1 MAARNQGH
9 PATSWYAQTANPF
22 PDLVSLKGEHRT
34 AVCIIGAG
42 YTGLGAALR
51 LAEQGVPTIVLEE
64 AQVGSGASGRN
75 GGQIHTG
82 QRRDQFWL
90 EKTVGPDDAM
100 ALWTLA
106 QDAKAH
112 LHRLIAQHAIACD
125 LKSGMIEA
133 RHRPNSGDHDRAWRD
148 HMAKRYGY
156 DQIRLIG
163 KDALAYELG
172 CDSYFGGTIDEG
184 GGHLHPL
191 NFALGLA
198 LAAINNGAQIFERSR
213 ALSWRKT
220 ARGMEVVTQQGT
232 VICERLILTGDGYI
246 DGLSPTIDAR
256 VMPINNFILATAPL
270 GDLAD
275 EIIRSDAAVAD
286 SRFVVN
292 YFRKSPDGRLL
303 FGGGENYLPGFP
315 SDLTGF
321 VRRHMLKVYPRL
333 GAVPITHA
341 WGGSLGITMNRTP
354 YVRALAPGVVAA
366 AGYSGQGLMLAPYF
380 GKLLADASLGEMS
393 GLDLLSRLPTPPFP
407 GGKLLRWPAMVAG
420 LSWYALRDRL

>member
-1 MAARNQGH
+1 MGARNLGH

-22 PDLVSLKGEHRT
+22 ADLPPLRGDHQTE
-34 AVCIIGAG
+34 VCIIGAG

-75 GGQIHTG
+75 GGQVHTG
-82 QRRDQFWL
+82 QRRDQYWL

-112 LHRLIAQHAIACD
+112 LHGLIAQYAIACD
-125 LKSGMIEA
+125 LKPGMIEA
-133 RHRPNSGDHDRAWRD
+133 RHRPIGEDHDRAWQD
-148 HMAKRYGY
+148 HMATRYGY
-156 DQIRLIG
+156 EQIQLID
-163 KDALAYELG
+163 KDALAHELG
-172 CDSYFGGTIDEG
+172 CNSYFGGCVDQG

-191 NFALGLA
+191 NFALGLGHAA
-198 LAAINNGAQIFERSR
+198 LSTGAQIFERSR

-220 ARGMEVVTQQGT
+220 ARGMEVTTPQGT
-232 VICERLILTGDGYI
+232 VMCQRLILTGDGYI
-246 DGLSPTIDAR
+246 DGLSPSIDAQ

-270 GDLAD
+270 GALGE

-292 YFRKSPDGRLL
+292 YFRKSHDGRLL
-303 FGGGENYLPGFP
+303 FGGGENYSPWYP
-315 SDLTGF
+315 CDLAQF

-333 GAVPITHA
+333 ANVPITHA
-341 WGGSLGITMNRTP
+341 WGGSLGITMNRMP
-354 YVRALAPGVVAA
+354 YVRALAPGVFTA
-366 AGYSGQGLMLAPYF
+366 AGYSGQGVMLAPYF
-380 GKLLADASLGEMS
+380 GKLLADATLGEMS
-393 GLDLLSRLPTPPFP
+393 GLDLLSRLPALPFP
-407 GGKLLRWPAMVAG
+407 GGKLLRWPALVAG
-420 LSWYALRDRL
+420 LSWYGLRDRF

>member
-1 MAARNQGH
+1 MAARNLGH
-9 PATSWYAQTANPF
+9 PTTSWYAQTANPF
-22 PDLVSLKGEHRT
+22 PQLASLQGEHRT
-34 AVCIIGAG
+34 EVCIIGAG

-51 LAEQGVPTIVLEE
+51 LAEQGVSTIVLEE

-82 QRRDQFWL
+82 QRRDQYWL

-106 QDAKAH
+106 EDAKAH
-112 LHRLIAQHAIACD
+112 LHGLIAQHAIACD
-125 LKSGMIEA
+125 LKSRLIEA
-133 RHRPNSGDHDRAWRD
+133 RHRPIGEDHDRAWRD
-148 HMAKRYGY
+148 HMAERYGY
-156 DQIRLIG
+156 DQIRLIDR
-163 KDALAYELG
+163 DALAHELG
-172 CDSYFGGTIDEG
+172 CETYFGGTVDDG

-191 NFALGLA
+191 NFALGLGRAA
-198 LAAINNGAQIFERSR
+198 LITGAQIFERSR

-220 ARGMEVVTQQGT
+220 AHGMEVITQQGT
-232 VICERLILTGDGYI
+232 VICQRLILTGDGYI

-270 GDLAD
+270 GALAD

-286 SRFVVN
+286 SRFVIN

-303 FGGGENYLPGFP
+303 FGGGENYSPWFP
-315 SDLTGF
+315 SDLAQF

-333 GAVPITHA
+333 ADVPITHA
-341 WGGSLGITMNRTP
+341 WGGSLGITLNRTP

-366 AGYSGQGLMLAPYF
+366 AGYSGQGVMLAPYF
-380 GKLLADASLGEMS
+380 GKLLADATLGEMS

-407 GGKLLRWPAMVAG
+407 GGRVLRWPALVAG

>member
-9 PATSWYAQTANPF
+9 PTTSWYAQTANPF
-22 PDLVSLKGEHRT
+22 PVLPLLKGHHQTE
-34 AVCIIGAG
+34 VCIIGAG
-42 YTGLGAALR
+42 YTGLGAALC
-51 LAEQGVPTIVLEE
+51 LAEQSVPTIVLEE

-82 QRRDQFWL
+82 QRRDQYWL

-112 LHRLIAQHAIACD
+112 LQGLITQYAIACD
-125 LKSGMIEA
+125 LKPGMIEA
-133 RHRPNSGDHDRAWRD
+133 RHRPTGEDHDRAWRD
-148 HMAKRYGY
+148 HMAERYGY
-156 DQIRLIG
+156 DQIRLIDR
-163 KDALAYELG
+163 DALAHELG
-172 CDSYFGGTIDEG
+172 CETYFGGTVDEG

-191 NFALGLA
+191 NFALGLGHAA
-198 LAAINNGAQIFERSR
+198 LNTGVQIFERSR

-220 ARGMEVVTQQGT
+220 AQGMEVTTPQGT
-232 VICERLILTGDGYI
+232 VTCQRLILTGDGYI
-246 DGLSPTIDAR
+246 DGLSPTIDAQ

-270 GDLAD
+270 GELAD

-303 FGGGENYLPGFP
+303 FGGGENYSPWFP
-315 SDLTGF
+315 SDLSGF

-333 GAVPITHA
+333 ADVPITHA
-341 WGGSLGITMNRTP
+341 WGGTLGITMNRAP
-354 YVRALAPGVVAA
+354 YVRALAPGVVTA
-366 AGYSGQGLMLAPYF
+366 AGYSGQGVMLAPYF
-380 GKLLADASLGEMS
+380 GKLLADATLGEMS
-393 GLDLLSRLPTPPFP
+393 GLDLLSRLPAPPFP
-407 GGKLLRWPAMVAG
+407 GGKFLRWPALVAG